1 MKKFDV
7 RNSLQKGSMM
17 VEALAMLGLITM
29 VTPILYKKAAERTT
43 ELQDINVATQMRMV
57 SSAVDQFISDNY
69 HEIGE
74 EHSTESF
81 KLSAEEIAKLE
92 EYLPHGFDIQK
103 SKMFEDFEIAVRKRE
118 VEDKNGI
125 KHNIFTSAVL
135 APLRDNMTMT
145 RSSKIASMIG
155 ANGGVYRKVGEEDR
169 LDGVQGTWQAT
180 LGDYG
185 LDGAYKDGSLVV
197 ISTDA
202 ISAATGDVTS
212 EQALYRTY
220 EGNRNKNTMGTTLY
234 MYGNNVEEV
243 VSLIAAGSALGNDN
257 TIFIGE
263 KGGGVVSNLWVTG
276 TSNLVGAVTTHDNL
290 TVGKDLLVKGTSTF
304 EGGIL
309 GPVNITGNLNVDGE
323 TTLKN
328 TTVDGDFLQKGGS
341 ATFEG
346 SSFKVDV
353 AGDVNIG
360 GKTVNI
366 TGEDGVTI
374 NGPTTFTSDVTMEK
388 NLNVEGDVNIEKNL
402 NVEGDVTVHG
412 DVILVPEDGEDTK
425 VMADWLYAK
434 NGIKVGGQSGNTS
447 PGNYFEVT
455 SSGTA
460 VKGNNFAVGG
470 ANGSGARINTDDTYS
485 FIGVGKGSNM
495 LDHNGLKV
503 AAGTLALRNAHAS
516 LTMGTTNGVL
526 LKTAND
532 KIKFQLTEAPG
543 EYFATLEVASGD
555 SVKSKFKASTK
566 EIGIEGKGSSG
577 DAPASLYLKE
587 GALKLDNKGSGM
599 RVDERG
605 ISLYTEG
612 SSLPSDNKVK
622 SIDDTTWGLET
633 TQLGQ
638 SYLTDTAKAVT
649 ISRKGIIELRSPD
662 SLTGGYIRARRLVSD
677 VPYPTDDAYKGYTST
692 GGTVTKPYDYYQVNP
707 AYTSVMNDIKLASRG
722 GARLSDIL
730 PDFINKGIYIADNTY
745 KDSVVKTQ
753 ATDEKPWPAI
763 ENGKV
768 KNEPTSCENASCIA
782 SPWLGFIP
790 APQCPNNYA
799 KVITINPIRW
809 RMAEAYALYDNT
821 SEDYHAEEWQDSLDV
836 NKYKTIVSGDDFF
849 KHYDRPSN
857 PRETFFVMQEEGGD
871 THTHNLTSGFPLTFQ
886 TNTWLNTS
894 IQELHSTSGF
904 EGWHAV
910 MGFIY
915 RPKQYKRLLFDT
927 GVFETEQQFNA
938 LPADWV
944 YWNIFPVYAQ
954 DMAAVIN
961 VYCYFDRHPIDS
973 GTTRKWTW
981 GNTGPVDTYDQLN
994 EYRQGFKKNADWS
1007 KAVND
1012 PTLDYDDAW

>member
-17 VEALAMLGLITM
+17 VEALALLGLITM

-69 HEIGE
+69 YEIGDA
-74 EHSTESF
+74 HATESF
-81 KLSAEEIAKLE
+81 KLTAEEIAKLE
-92 EYLPHGFDIQK
+92 EYLPHGFDVQK

-125 KHNIFTSAVL
+125 KHNVFTSAVL
-135 APLRDNMTMT
+135 APLRDSLTMA

-155 ANGGVYRKVGEEDR
+155 ANGGVYRQIGEEHK
-169 LDGVQGTWQAT
+169 LNGVQGTWEAT

-185 LDGAYKDGSLVV
+185 LDGAYKDGSLVI

-202 ISAATGDVTS
+202 ISAATGDVS
-212 EQALYRTY
+212 SDQALYRTY
-220 EGNRNKNTMGTTLY
+220 EGDLDKNRMQTTLY
-234 MYGNNVEEV
+234 MGGNNVEEV
-243 VSLIAAGSALGNDN
+243 VSLIAAAGTGNND
-257 TIFIGE
+257 TVYIGK
-263 KGGGVVSNLWVTG
+263 KGGGDDSNLWVTG
-276 TSNLVGAVTTHDNL
+276 TSNLVGAVTTGTDL
-290 TVGKDLLVKGTSTF
+290 TVGGNLLVNGTST
-304 EGGIL
+304 L
-309 GPVNITGNLNVDGE
+309 TGNVDAKANVNVAGNLDVAGN

-388 NLNVEGDVNIEKNL
+388 NLNVEGDVT
-402 NVEGDVTVHG
+402 VEG
-412 DVILVPEDGEDTK
+412 DVILVPEAGEETK
-425 VMADWLYAK
+425 AMADWLYA
-434 NGIKVGGQSGNTS
+434 NRGIKVGGQSGNTS
-447 PGNYFEVT
+447 PGSYFEVT

-460 VKGNNFAVGG
+460 VKKSYFDVGG
-470 ANGSGARINTDDTYS
+470 EIGAGSKISISPTKTFVGYSKGTGVYDNNGLLVNNNTLVLRNDGGQFVIKPSGIGLSTEATSLDFMGLNSTASANLTIKSNDTPVS
-485 FIGVGKGSNM
+485 IFEANKNKIGITGKGI
-495 LDHNGLKV
+495 D
-503 AAGTLALRNAHAS
+503 
-516 LTMGTTNGVL
+516 
-526 LKTAND
+526 
-532 KIKFQLTEAPG
+532 
-543 EYFATLEVASGD
+543 
-555 SVKSKFKASTK
+555 AST
-566 EIGIEGKGSSG
+566 
-577 DAPASLYLKE
+577 PASLYLE
-587 GALKLDNKGSGM
+587 DGALKLDSMGSGM

-605 ISLYTEG
+605 ISLYTEDN
-612 SSLPSDNKVK
+612 LPSSAK
-622 SIDDTTWGLET
+622 SIDDTTWGLAT
-633 TQLGQ
+633 NQLGQ
-638 SYLTDTAKAVT
+638 TYLTDTAKAVT

-662 SLTGGYIRARRLVSD
+662 SITGGYIRARRLVSD
-677 VPYPTDDAYKGYTST
+677 IPYKTDDAYHGVTIS
-692 GGTVTKPYDYYQVNP
+692 GGTPSKEYDYYQVNP

-745 KDSVVKTQ
+745 QNKKSGGATFEWESDVAINGDGSVTG
-753 ATDEKPWPAI
+753 ATA
-763 ENGKV
+763 
-768 KNEPTSCENASCIA
+768 SCDNASCIA
-782 SPWLGFIP
+782 SPWLGFVP
-790 APQCPNNYA
+790 APQCPKNYA

-809 RMAEAYALYDNT
+809 RMAEAYALYGA
-821 SEDYHAEEWQDSLDV
+821 EDWVTTKPSDYRS
-836 NKYKTIVSGDDFF
+836 IVDGDKFF
-849 KHYDRPSN
+849 EYYDRPSN
-857 PRETFFVMQEEGGD
+857 PRETFFELYADGGD
-871 THTHNLTSGFPLTFQ
+871 SHKHGVYTGFPLTFQ

-894 IQELHSTSGF
+894 IQEVHSSSGF
-904 EGWHAV
+904 MGWHTI

-915 RPKQYKRLLFDT
+915 RPKQYKTVLIDA
-927 GVFETEQQFNA
+927 GIVTESEFNA
-938 LPADWV
+938 LPSDQV

-954 DMAAVIN
+954 DMAAAIN
-961 VYCYFDRHPIDS
+961 VYCYFDRHPIVS

-981 GNTGPVDTYDQLN
+981 GDKGPVDTYDQLN
-994 EYRQGFKKNADWS
+994 NYRYGYSKNADWD

-1012 PTLDYDDAW
+1012 PSLDYDDAW